1 MWSTLARTLVSS
13 SIKLLSV
20 WIGTIDLLKL
30 PTKDL
35 KTESR
40 PFEAL
45 FLLELDCLIIDYTWM
60 LYRIA

>member
-1 MWSTLARTLVSS
+1 MLARTLVSS

-35 KTESR
+35 FTTESR
-40 PFEAL
+40 PVDTF
-45 FLLELDCLIIDYTWM
+45 FLLELDCVIIDCT
-60 LYRIA
+60 